1 MPIIQPRVRVLYGLV
16 VIPSLAVAALMAA
29 LYFVVMPLAPW
40 VQQYYFTQQ
49 AQTFATYQVPLLGHI
64 GFGAIALALGSI
76 NLVNALRSRA
86 VRVHPIIGRCYA
98 VAVAI
103 SAPCA
108 VFMAF
113 HAYPGTIAG
122 GQVIVT
128 SGLCTLA
135 LLWLTTLAMAV
146 RAIAVKHDVTAHRFW
161 IIVNFSLTFA
171 AVTFRVE
178 NGLILATGTFETL
191 YPFLGW
197 ASWLPNI
204 IIGAWLAR
212 RLNRTRL
219 SKAPSR
225 SSRTTVAGWT

>member
-16 VIPSLAVAALMAA
+16 LIPSLTVAVLMAT
-29 LYFVVMPLAPW
+29 LYFVVLPLAPW

-76 NLVNALRSRA
+76 NLIHALRQRA
-86 VRVHPIIGRCYA
+86 VRAHPVVGRCYA

-113 HAYPGTIAG
+113 HAYPGTVPG
-122 GQVIVT
+122 GQIIVT

-135 LLWLTTLAMAV
+135 LLWLATLAMAI
-146 RAIAVKHDVTAHRFW
+146 RAIALNHDVAGHRFW

-171 AVTFRVE
+171 AVVFRVE
-178 NGLILATGTFETL
+178 NSLILATGTFDTL

-197 ASWLPNI
+197 ASWVPNI
-204 IIGAWLAR
+204 MVGVWLAR
-212 RLNRTRL
+212 RLNRARVPKAL
-219 SKAPSR
+219 SGPRPA
-225 SSRTTVAGWT
+225 TVQ